1 MLIVALKFIAFIIVG
16 GALTLTLSMAF
27 SFVPIISDIKLLSLD
42 LALILGLLVAL
53 PLAEAIFRRV
63 AWLRFPRQR

>member
-1 MLIVALKFIAFIIVG
+1 MLIVDLKFVAFVIVG
-16 GALTLTLSMAF
+16 GALTLMLSIAF
-27 SFVPIISDIKLLSLD
+27 AFVPIIGNVELFSLD

-63 AWLRFPRQR
+63 SWLRFPKQ